1 MCIRTERHPSPGSTS
16 AKEPD
21 VHGNRLRRF
30 IIPAGETTLL
40 FSGLVRD
47 DRLPDHRDAEALV
60 TAVAD
65 LPDDVLVYLN
75 GSRYCETDKLGALAW
90 RTFGGMTRGTALV
103 EAICDFTHHRLAF
116 DYKRARQTRT
126 ALEAYEEWTG
136 VCRDFAH
143 LAITLCR
150 CLNIPARYVN
160 GYLGDIDVPSD
171 PGPMDFNAWSEV
183 YLDGA
188 WYVFD
193 ARHNQRRI
201 GPIPI
206 AYGRDAC
213 DVSMIQTF
221 GPHRL
226 NVFKVVTEEAS
237 SVASVSTVAPN
248 GNGRHAGGA

>member
-1 MCIRTERHPSPGSTS
+1 
-16 AKEPD
+16 
-21 VHGNRLRRF
+21 
-30 IIPAGETTLL
+30 
-40 FSGLVRD
+40 
-47 DRLPDHRDAEALV
+47 
-60 TAVAD
+60 
-65 LPDDVLVYLN
+65 
-75 GSRYCETDKLGALAW
+75 
-90 RTFGGMTRGTALV
+90 MTRGTALV

-126 ALEAYEEWTG
+126 ALEAYEERTG

-143 LAITLCR
+143 LAITQCR

-171 PGPMDFNAWSEV
+171 PGPMDFNAWLEV

-237 SVASVSTVAPN
+237 SSPASPPWLQ
-248 GNGRHAGGA
+248 GNGRHAGSVTPEIIAHRRGQSKTAQRSVQYI

>member
-1 MCIRTERHPSPGSTS
+1 
-16 AKEPD
+16 
-21 VHGNRLRRF
+21 
-30 IIPAGETTLL
+30 
-40 FSGLVRD
+40 
-47 DRLPDHRDAEALV
+47 
-60 TAVAD
+60 
-65 LPDDVLVYLN
+65 
-75 GSRYCETDKLGALAW
+75 
-90 RTFGGMTRGTALV
+90 
-103 EAICDFTHHRLAF
+103 
-116 DYKRARQTRT
+116 
-126 ALEAYEEWTG
+126 
-136 VCRDFAH
+136 
-143 LAITLCR
+143 
-150 CLNIPARYVN
+150 VN

-171 PGPMDFNAWSEV
+171 PGPMDFNAWLEV

-188 WYVFD
+188 WYAFD

-221 GPHRL
+221 VPHRL